1 MRLSSARFVPVL
13 IVAAV
18 LSAVCLLQ
26 TLPRWLMIEG
36 RPGESHFTLF
46 NRIEWMTYDWRM
58 RLAFGQKGATATN
71 LAAVLIDDDNLAKVN
86 ETLGYHWP
94 WPRHVF
100 GKALRELAAQRCRAV
115 ACDVFFL
122 ERHADYAETRV
133 KAGDGRVSSSDQFF
147 AEQLRVAGNVLLGS
161 PLEAAGNRWRLLPP
175 AELFRTNAADL
186 GYASTDRDPDGV
198 LRRARPFRD
207 DSRYGRV
214 WHLGLRLAAAQL
226 QLDLTNAVVKADRI
240 ELAGPAGVK
249 RLIPLDEQGYFL
261 IDWSLAWF
269 DKRITNVAFDDLVD
283 FDGFRQAGE
292 TNLESVLADK
302 LVVIGSIGA
311 GSNISDIGASPVAKE
326 TYLVSKHWNV
336 ANSLLMNRFIRPP
349 WWIEEIGLILALGIV
364 AGVLTWQLRALAASL
379 SVLVLVAGYIGLTVW
394 AFQVHRLWL
403 PLALPVGG
411 ALLMT
416 HVCLVTWRVV
426 CEQQERRRVHSI
438 FSRVVSPDVV
448 EELLVQQKLSLGGS
462 LREMTVLFADIR
474 GFTKFTDESQR
485 RIQEEVRIQQ
495 LQGSR
500 AEALLEENARETLT
514 IVNQYLAVIADCVKH
529 HRGTIDKY
537 IGDCAM
543 AFWGAP
549 VKNDRHATAA
559 VKAAIDAQR
568 AIADLNVRR
577 AQENESTERE
587 NATRKAAGLPLRRTH
602 PVLTL
607 GTGINTGLMT
617 VGLMGSDQH
626 GLNYTV
632 FGREV
637 NLASRLEGVS
647 GSGRIVISTST
658 YEALRRDA
666 PELAST
672 CLLLPPVTVK
682 GISETIT
689 AYEVP
694 WRIPGPDPAGTAVPR
709 G

>member
-1 MRLSSARFVPVL
+1 MRLSSTRFIPAL
-13 IVAAV
+13 IVAIV
-18 LSAVCLLQ
+18 LGGVCLLQ
-26 TLPRWLMIEG
+26 TLPRWLVIEG

-58 RLAFGQKGATATN
+58 RLAFGQKAASATN
-71 LAAVLIDDDNLAKVN
+71 LAAVLIDDENLTKVN
-86 ETLGYHWP
+86 EAWGYHWP

-100 GKALRELAAQRCRAV
+100 GKALRELTAQQCRAV

-122 ERHADYAETRV
+122 ERHADFVETRV
-133 KAGDGRVSSSDQFF
+133 KSTDGRVSSSDQFF
-147 AEQLRVAGNVLLGS
+147 ADQLRAAGNVLLGS

-175 AELFRTNAADL
+175 AEPFRTNAADL

-207 DSRYGRV
+207 DARYGRV

-226 QLDLTNAVVKADRI
+226 QLDLTNAVVKADEIVLR
-240 ELAGPAGVK
+240 GPAGIQRV
-249 RLIPLDEQGYFL
+249 IPLDEQGYFL
-261 IDWSLAWF
+261 IDWNLAWY

-292 TNLESVLADK
+292 TNLESILTDK

-349 WWIEEIGLILALGIV
+349 RWFEEIGLIVALGIL
-364 AGVLTWQLRALAASL
+364 AGVLTWQLRALAASV
-379 SVLVLVAGYIGLTVW
+379 SVLALVGGYVWLSVW
-394 AFQVHRLWL
+394 AFQAHRLWL

-438 FSRVVSPDVV
+438 FSRVVSPEVV

-485 RIQEEVRIQQ
+485 RIQEEVRVQQ
-495 LQGSR
+495 LRGGR
-500 AEALLEENARETLT
+500 AEAALEENARETLT

-549 VKNDRHATAA
+549 VKSDRHATAA
-559 VKAAIDAQR
+559 VKAAIDAQC
-568 AIADLNVRR
+568 AIAELNARR
-577 AQENESTERE
+577 AKENETAERD
-587 NATRKAAGLPLRRTH
+587 NVTRKAAGLPLVRTQ

-658 YEALRRDA
+658 YEALCRDA
-666 PELAST
+666 PDLAKM
-672 CLLLPPVTVK
+672 CVQLPPVTVK
-682 GISETIT
+682 GISETVT

-694 WRIPGPDPAGTAVPR
+694 WRTIGPVPGGTVFTS